1 MRLKKIKLVG
11 FKSFVEPTTVQFP
24 SQLVGILGPNGCGKS
39 NVIDA
44 VRWVMGESSAKN
56 LRGASMAD
64 VIFNGSRDRKPL
76 GQASVELVFDNS
88 EGRLLGEYASYSE
101 IGIKRLVTRDGQ
113 STYYLNGT
121 VCRRKDVVDIFLG
134 TGLGPR
140 SYSII
145 GQGTI
150 SRIIEAKPEEFRVF
164 LEEAA
169 GISKYK
175 EKRRETEN
183 RIKHT
188 NENLSR
194 VNDIRE
200 ELTKQLER
208 LQRQAK
214 AAEKFKV
221 LKTEE
226 RQYKA
231 QLHALRWQVL
241 NQDIAVLDTSINQFR
256 LRIEETNAKQSRL
269 DALMHEKR
277 EHFEDANEEYN
288 QTQATVYRIGTDI
301 ARLEEA
307 IHHKKERKEKLEQNL
322 NQAKSDWQQTA
333 SHYEGYVLK
342 INQLT
347 QTLSELSPLLEE
359 VREGVNEKEVLFN
372 EAELRKEKDREEW
385 DRFNQ
390 MAAESSKDAHGEQTR
405 IQQLEE
411 RIETVKKRI
420 EKLNLEKKH
429 LVPEPI
435 TEEIKALSEAL
446 ECLEEKQYTQQAS
459 LENVSTRLREYKT
472 LSEEK
477 EEAVFD
483 AKESLQTVRA
493 SLASLTALQEA
504 ALGRQDAHQD
514 SWLKEKQLES
524 QSRLAE
530 SLTVD
535 AEWEKAVEVV
545 LGDKLQA
552 LCVDEFDILAKS
564 IEEIKEGTYTLIDK
578 SQTLDESLRTNDM
591 PLLVDH
597 IQTTLP
603 ITKTFLSGIYCAEDV
618 SDALAC
624 LRSLQPH
631 ETIVTKDGVLLGQ
644 GWCRVMKEKDETQG
658 ILAREKAIQACGDKI
673 EKHEVE
679 LKAQTEALESLN
691 ETLHELE
698 TEKETQ
704 QDLLRETT
712 NELYELKSKRSIK
725 ENNLKQLSDR
735 FEAIQREIAEEEVAL
750 KEFDSHLLS
759 AKSAWQAAM
768 TKMEDNAE
776 IREKLLSAREQGE
789 TSLAAAKSA
798 LQEKQNE
805 LHEKELLI
813 KTKQSELSLAQEAS
827 EREKRLSDALKERIE
842 SLVVE
847 KEALNEEDDASL
859 ETQLKEALAHHV
871 NAEESLQKANK
882 RLEDI
887 KGELTDIEQ
896 EREDNHGL
904 LESEKEKLDTHR
916 MDKQSLLVRA
926 ETIQETLKEEEH
938 DLKEV
943 IESLPEE
950 ANESVWEEE
959 LERIGTRISRLGAIN
974 LAAID
979 EYEVESERKQ
989 YLDSQHDDLVE
1000 ALSTLEAAMTKI
1012 DKETKTRF
1020 KETFDEVNERFGTL
1034 FPRLFGGGEA
1044 YLALT
1049 GDDLLS
1055 AGVSVMARP
1064 PGKRNT
1070 TIHLLSGGEKAMSAV
1085 ALVFAIFQL
1094 NPSPFCMLDEVDA
1107 PLDDSNVGR
1116 FCALVK
1122 EMSQKVQFILITHNK
1137 VTMELAD
1144 HLVGVTMQEPGVS
1157 RLVSVDVEQAVALTS

>member
-76 GQASVELVFDNS
+76 GQASVELVFDNT
-88 EGRLLGEYASYSE
+88 EDRLLGEYASYSE
-101 IGIKRLVTRDGQ
+101 IAIKRLVTRDGQ
-113 STYYLNGT
+113 SKYYLNGT

-150 SRIIEAKPEEFRVF
+150 SRIIEAKPDEFRVF

-188 NENLSR
+188 YENLSR

-200 ELTKQLER
+200 ELSKQLER

-221 LKTEE
+221 FKEEE

-241 NQDIAVLDTSINQFR
+241 NQEIETLDKSINQYR
-256 LRIEETNAKQSRL
+256 IRIEETNAKQSRL

-277 EHFEDANEEYN
+277 EHFEAANDDYN

-307 IHHKKERKEKLEQNL
+307 LHHKKERKETLEQNL

-333 SHYEGYVLK
+333 THYEGYVLK
-342 INQLT
+342 INELT
-347 QTLSELSPLLEE
+347 QSLSTMSPLLDE
-359 VREGVNEKEVLFN
+359 VRHSVSEKQVLFD
-372 EAELRKEKDREEW
+372 EAELKKENDREEW

-390 MAAESSKDAHGEQTR
+390 MAADSSKEAHGEQTR

-420 EKLNLEKKH
+420 DKLNTEKTH
-429 LVPEPI
+429 LVPDPI
-435 TEEIKALSEAL
+435 SDEINRLSEAL
-446 ECLEEKQYTQQAS
+446 DCLADKQETQQES
-459 LENVSTRLREYKT
+459 LDSVVNRLRECKT
-472 LSEEK
+472 LCEEK
-477 EEAVFD
+477 EESVFE
-483 AKESLQTVRA
+483 AKESLQTVKA

-504 ALGRQDAHQD
+504 ALGRQSAHED
-514 SWLKEKQLES
+514 SWIKDKALEN
-524 QSRLAE
+524 QSRLGEA
-530 SLTVD
+530 LTVQV
-535 AEWEKAVEVV
+535 EWEKAVEVV

-552 LCVDEFDILAKS
+552 LCVDEFEMLAKS
-564 IEEIKEGTYTLIDK
+564 IDEITAGTYTLLDQ
-578 SQTLDESLRTNDM
+578 SQTVDISPVSTDK
-591 PLLVDH
+591 PLLAAH
-597 IQTTLP
+597 IQTDLP
-603 ITKTFLSGIYCAEDV
+603 IAKNLLSGIYCAD
-618 SDALAC
+618 DIPMALAW
-624 LRSLQPH
+624 LPTLLPH
-631 ETIVTKDGVLLGQ
+631 ESVVTKEGVLLGK
-644 GWCRVMKEKDETQG
+644 GWCRVMKVKDETQG
-658 ILAREKAIQACGDKI
+658 LLAREKAITACETKIQAQETI
-673 EKHEVE
+673 LSE
-679 LKAQTEALESLN
+679 QSQALETLN
-691 ETLHELE
+691 ESLHDLE
-698 TEKETQ
+698 NEKETQ
-704 QDLLRETT
+704 QGLLNETT

-725 ENNLKQLSDR
+725 QNNLKQLSER
-735 FEAIQREIAEEEVAL
+735 FEAIQREIIEEESARQD
-750 KEFDSHLLS
+750 FDAHLLS
-759 AKSAWQAAM
+759 AKSAWQTAM

-776 IREKLLSAREQGE
+776 TREKLLTAREEGE
-789 TSLAAAKSA
+789 KALAAAKMA
-798 LQEKQNE
+798 LFEQQDE
-805 LHEKELLI
+805 LHEQELLI
-813 KTKQSELSLAQEAS
+813 KTKQSELALAQEAS

-842 SLVVE
+842 SLVLE

-859 ETQLKEALAHHV
+859 ERQLKDALTQHV
-871 NAEESLQKANK
+871 SAEDALQKANK

-887 KGELTDIEQ
+887 KGDLTDIEQ
-896 EREDNHGL
+896 EREDNQGSL
-904 LESEKEKLDTHR
+904 DAEKEKLDAHR
-916 MDKQSLLVRA
+916 MDKQGLLVRA
-926 ETIQETLKEEEH
+926 ETIQETLTEEEH
-938 DLKEV
+938 DLKTV
-943 IESLPEE
+943 IESLPPE

-959 LERIGTRISRLGAIN
+959 LMRIGNRISRLGAIN

-979 EYEVESERKQ
+979 EFEVESERKQ
-989 YLDSQHDDLVE
+989 YLDSQHDDLIE
-1000 ALSTLEAAMTKI
+1000 ALNTLEAAMNKI

-1049 GDDLLS
+1049 NDDLLT

-1122 EMSQKVQFILITHNK
+1122 EMSEKVQFILITHNK

-1157 RLVSVDVEQAVALTS
+1157 RLVSVDVEQAVELTS